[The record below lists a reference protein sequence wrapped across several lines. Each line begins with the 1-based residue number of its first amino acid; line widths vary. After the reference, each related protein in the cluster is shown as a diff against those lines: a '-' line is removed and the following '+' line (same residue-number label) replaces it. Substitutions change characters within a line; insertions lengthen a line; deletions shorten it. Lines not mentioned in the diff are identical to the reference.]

1 MVIWKFQRLAFQKK
15 KFQRLWLHEKTT
27 HNLHQ
32 KKKKNKRRKQY
43 KRILVI
49 VREGL
54 DKFPNFQ
61 LLLPTH
67 IKLIYSFLLLHLFFI
82 LFIKILSDTAW
93 SHTCKKLFSF
103 KLNFSLTRCGGRNYT
118 WRMVSCSMPRIS
130 EILVCA

>member
-32 KKKKNKRRKQY
+32 KKKKNKRITQY

-49 VREGL
+49 VRESL
-54 DKFPNFQ
+54 DKFPNF
-61 LLLPTH
+61 PTSLTH
-67 IKLIYSFLLLHLFFI
+67 PYQTNLFIFI
-82 LFIKILSDTAW
+82 ITSIFLFIKILSDTAW

-103 KLNFSLTRCGGRNYT
+103 TLNFSLTHCGGRNYT
-118 WRMVSCSMPRIS
+118 WCMVSCSMPRIS